1 MPHQGPGTHAGGRPG
16 PARIRP
22 RLAACFAVR
31 RYRAV
36 RAATLLSMP
45 QLPDEIEAEIREA
58 FYDQA
63 HLIKEIRF
71 FTGRTPKRLQP
82 NSGSTINDMLGPDG
96 YSSVSLFGAGE
107 AEQLGRE
114 PLDEL

>member
-1 MPHQGPGTHAGGRPG
+1 MPDFLGIGAQKAGTAWLHQNLQHH
-16 PARIRP
+16 
-22 RLAACFAVR
+22 
-31 RYRAV
+31 
-36 RAATLLSMP
+36 
-45 QLPDEIEAEIREA
+45 PD
-58 FYDQA
+58 FYFPPD
-63 HLIKEIRF
+63 IKEIRF

>member
-1 MPHQGPGTHAGGRPG
+1 
-16 PARIRP
+16 
-22 RLAACFAVR
+22 
-31 RYRAV
+31 
-36 RAATLLSMP
+36 
-45 QLPDEIEAEIREA
+45 
-58 FYDQA
+58 
-63 HLIKEIRF
+63 
-71 FTGRTPKRLQP
+71 LQP